1 MQVYNP
7 FRWNQISL
15 PSLPFPHFLKYQ
27 FLFRLLRC
35 YLQSFWIKIITLST
49 DFFEDFVKNKK
60 YKQVKTKQKT
70 ITLAVKECLTLNES
84 SFSFLIVVINHILLS
99 KQNCFKF

>member
-7 FRWNQISL
+7 FRSNQISL
-15 PSLPFPHFLKYQ
+15 PSFPFPHFLKYQ

-49 DFFEDFVKNKK
+49 YFLEDFVKNKK

-70 ITLAVKECLTLNES
+70 ITLAVKECLTYNES

-99 KQNCFKF
+99 KQNCF